1 MLRLL
6 LVASSVAIA
15 MAAFCQAEAQGQA
28 QAQRQATGPS
38 STPGRRHPPPGIVVP
53 DDVRRELTEKLVPLT
68 QAIAELSKSNARK
81 VLDLLPDVQIFQKA
95 VHDALEFNE
104 FFEEREFAD
113 ARRAI
118 EQGLERA
125 EQLKEGKAPWT
136 TQIGLVPRAYVSK
149 IDGSIQPYGLVVP
162 QSYSPSGTHK
172 YQLNIWLHGN
182 HNKWSELVFL
192 RKKQSW
198 GERGDLVFM
207 PPDMIVLHPYGRFCN
222 PYRVAG
228 EVDVLEAI
236 EAVKKAYHIDE
247 DRVAMCGFSMG
258 GMGCWQFATHYAD
271 RWVVAQPGGAEVDP
285 AERGRFFKA
294 TTPWQKKLIHWYHSG
309 EVALN
314 LFNLPTVAYSGDRD
328 GSSNRGGN
336 EMKAALSAL
345 GIDLAHLIGPNTQ
358 HAFHPAVR
366 DEVERRI
373 VSIAAK
379 GRDKVPREV
388 KLATYTLKYNRMHW
402 VTIDGLEEHWV
413 PARVDANYSEDGNVT
428 VATRNVT
435 GLTLSFPAGW
445 APFNVAA
452 KVAVSIDG
460 QTVTGPRPLSD
471 RSWLCVL
478 RRDGTE
484 WRLGALESL
493 RKKHD
498 LQGPIDDAFMDSFV
512 FVRPTGKFANP
523 AVEKWATAEIDQA
536 ITHWRQEFRGLSPV
550 KEDKDITASDIASSN
565 LVLWGDPSSNA
576 VLAKIADKLPFR
588 WTEKEIAVGDQ
599 KYRAEKHV
607 PILIYPNPLNPQRY
621 VVLNSCFTWRVAGG
635 GRGGGAQLPQLPDW
649 AIIDLDTPA
658 DAWVPGRVV
667 AADFFDEQW
676 RLKPASK

>member
-6 LVASSVAIA
+6 LVAPSVVIA
-15 MAAFCQAEAQGQA
+15 MAAFGQAEAQGQA
-28 QAQRQATGPS
+28 QVQSQATGLSP
-38 STPGRRHPPPGIVVP
+38 TPARRHPPPGIVVP

-68 QAIAELSKSNARK
+68 QAIADLSKSGKRK
-81 VLDLLPDVQIFQKA
+81 ALELLPDVQIFQKA
-95 VHDALEFNE
+95 VHDALEYNE

-125 EQLKEGKAPWT
+125 QQLKEGTAPWT
-136 TQIGLVPRAYVSK
+136 TKIGLVPRGYASK

-162 QSYSPSGTHK
+162 PSYFPSGPHK
-172 YQLNIWLHGN
+172 YQLNVWLHGN

-198 GERGDLVFM
+198 GERGDLIFM
-207 PPDMIVLHPYGRFCN
+207 SPDTIVLHPYGRFGN

-236 EAVKKAYHIDE
+236 EAVKKVYNIDE
-247 DRVAMCGFSMG
+247 DRIAMCGFSMG

-271 RWVVAQPGGAEVDP
+271 RWVVAQPGGSEVDP
-285 AERGRFFKA
+285 GERGRFYKA

-309 EVALN
+309 EFALN

-336 EMKAALSAL
+336 EMKAALMAL
-345 GIDLAHLIGPNTQ
+345 GIDLTHLIGPNTQ
-358 HAFHPAVR
+358 HAFHPGVR

-379 GRDKVPREV
+379 GRDKFPRAV

-402 VTIDGLEEHWV
+402 VTIDGLEEHWE
-413 PARVDANYSEDGNVT
+413 PARVDAEYSEEGKVT
-428 VATRNVT
+428 VTTRNVT
-435 GLTLSFPAGW
+435 GLRLSFPAGW

-452 KVAVSIDG
+452 TVAVSIDG

-471 RSWLCVL
+471 RSWHCVL

-484 WRLGALESL
+484 WRQGSLEGL

-523 AVEKWATAEIDQA
+523 AVEKWAAAEIDQA
-536 ITHWRQEFRGLSPV
+536 IRHWRQEFRGLARV
-550 KEDKDITASDIASSN
+550 KDDKDITEADIAASN

-576 VLAKIADKLPFR
+576 VLARIADKLPIR

-599 KYRAEKHV
+599 KYSADKHV
-607 PILIYPNPLNPQRY
+607 PILIYPNPLNQERY
-621 VVLNSCFTWRVAGG
+621 VVLNSGFTWRVAGG

-649 AIIDLDTPA
+649 AVVHLDTPA
-658 DAWVPGRVV
+658 DAWVPGKVV
-667 AADFFDEQW
+667 VADFFDEQW
-676 RLKPASK
+676 HLKPASK